1 MSSLTNLAS
10 IGCVRWLI
18 YTKTTNHATQKK
30 FDKVGSSASNHS
42 QTFGIFHLNA
52 ETFGEQLL
60 YKRLNLSHSQK
71 DKRAT
76 ILSWSEAEADVAL
89 AEKWKIFSLNTRY
102 FDANAS
108 LSKKWTEDNILCQ
121 THFLRLP

>member
-18 YTKTTNHATQKK
+18 YTKTTNHATQKE
-30 FDKVGSSASNHS
+30 FDKVGSSVSIHS
-42 QTFGIFHLNA
+42 QTIGIFHLNA
-52 ETFGEQLL
+52 ETYGEQLL

-76 ILSWSEAEADVAL
+76 ILSWSYPERQML
-89 AEKWKIFSLNTRY
+89 RSLKSLKI
-102 FDANAS
+102 
-108 LSKKWTEDNILCQ
+108 ENIFFEHPL
-121 THFLRLP
+121 F

>member
-60 YKRLNLSHSQK
+60 YKRLNLSHSQNSTNCTIFLCSLDVRNIDDQCRGPSIKEK
-71 DKRAT
+71 DH
-76 ILSWSEAEADVAL
+76 LVG
-89 AEKWKIFSLNTRY
+89 
-102 FDANAS
+102 
-108 LSKKWTEDNILCQ
+108 
-121 THFLRLP
+121 

>member
-1 MSSLTNLAS
+1 MTNFAS
-10 IGCVRWLI
+10 IGWVRWLI

-52 ETFGEQLL
+52 ETYGEQLL

-71 DKRAT
+71 DKRVT
-76 ILSWSEAEADVAL
+76 ILSWSDPERQML
-89 AEKWKIFSLNTRY
+89 RSLE
-102 FDANAS
+102 S
-108 LSKKWTEDNILCQ
+108 LKMENIYSEHPL
-121 THFLRLP
+121 F